1 MGKEKSAVFH
11 IDKTYQLKQKLGE
24 GAYGVVFSAIHKPT
38 GIKVAIKKIEPFSK
52 NLVCLRTIRELKL
65 LNFFSQHENIIGF
78 YDVLRPRSIDNFEEV
93 YLVQE
98 FMPTDLHKLIY
109 SQVLLDQHIKY
120 FIYQI
125 IRGLKAIHSANVI
138 HRDLKPSNIL
148 VNYNC
153 DVKICDFGLARIH
166 APHHKYSLLF
176 ESKLTEYVATRWYR
190 APEIM
195 LLQSLYST
203 AIDLWSVGCIM
214 AEIFLCQPLFPGKD
228 YKHQLMLIFQFLGTP
243 SEEKL
248 KRVKLERAKNYI
260 KLLPCYDKIVISDY
274 FSNHPRRIARYGYEA
289 INSDGLDL
297 MESLLLFD
305 PTDRP
310 IAEEALS
317 HKYLSEYHD
326 IADEP
331 VSDTLLVPEIFDLGE
346 KSFSSMPVLRQH
358 LYEQIMFMN
367 NE

>member
-1 MGKEKSAVFH
+1 MSKDKKVVFH
-11 IDKTYQLKQKLGE
+11 IDKTYQLKHKLGE
-24 GAYGVVFSAIHKPT
+24 GAYGVVCSAIHKPT
-38 GIKVAIKKIEPFSK
+38 GIKVAIKKIEPFTK
-52 NLVCLRTIRELKL
+52 NIICLRTIRELKL

-78 YDVLRPRSIDNFEEV
+78 YDVLRPRSLDSFQEV

-120 FIYQI
+120 FVYQI
-125 IRGLKAIHSANVI
+125 MRGLKAIHSANVI

-203 AIDLWSVGCIM
+203 AIDIWSVGCIM

-228 YKHQLMLIFQFLGTP
+228 YKHQLMLILQFLGTP
-243 SEEKL
+243 RDDQLRSI
-248 KRVKLERAKNYI
+248 RLERAKNYI
-260 KLLPCYDKIVISDY
+260 NLLPSYGLIEISDY
-274 FSNHPRRIARYGYEA
+274 FSNHPRRISRYGYEA
-289 INSDGLDL
+289 INPAGLNL
-297 MESLLLFD
+297 LKSLLLFD
-305 PTDRP
+305 PLERP
-310 IAEEALS
+310 SAEKALE
-317 HKYLSEYHD
+317 HDYLNEYHD

-346 KSFSSMPVLRQH
+346 KNSLSMPVLRQY
-358 LYEQIMFMN
+358 LYEEIMLMTS
-367 NE
+367 E